1 MKMLVNCI
9 LLFFFSFPL
18 HADIVTCVADY
29 NEAVKERNN
38 AKGSYQTA
46 INYQRRAE
54 SVSEKKDNKKLYTQ
68 SLEWIK
74 VALSNLARAEK
85 QLDKVKYGGCPDSLI
100 ENAGSL
106 TSKNF
111 TDRDLYNKMK
121 LSLETKLSLL
131 Q

>member
-9 LLFFFSFPL
+9 LLYFLSFPL
-18 HADIVTCVADY
+18 YADVATCVADY

-54 SVSEKKDNKKLYTQ
+54 SVAEKKDNKKLYTQ

-74 VALSNLARAEK
+74 VAFSNLSRAEK
-85 QLDKVKYGGCPDSLI
+85 QLDKVKFGGCPESLLEI
-100 ENAGSL
+100 AGSL
-106 TSKNF
+106 TSKNI
-111 TDRDLYNKMK
+111 TDRGLYDKMRID
-121 LSLETKLSLL
+121 LETKLSLL